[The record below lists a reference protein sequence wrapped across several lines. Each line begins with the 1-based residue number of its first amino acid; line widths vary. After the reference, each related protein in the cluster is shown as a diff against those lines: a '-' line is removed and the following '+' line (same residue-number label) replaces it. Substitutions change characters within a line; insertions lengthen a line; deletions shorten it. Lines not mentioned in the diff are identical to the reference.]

1 MSGHIKAPDPSIA
14 FCKRVDDLGVL
25 KGIIV
30 LSIQVQQELISVAQ
44 RYAYVLL
51 SKSCQTID

>member
-1 MSGHIKAPDPSIA
+1 MQKHRIRALHSVKG
-14 FCKRVDDLGVL
+14 LMMGVL

-30 LSIQVQQELISVAQ
+30 LSIQVQHVLISITE